1 MRIGNLEIENRGLLA
16 PMAGVTDSA
25 FRRICMQMGAG
36 LCYTEMISAKG
47 LIYGGD
53 GSAALLK
60 YTPEERPIGVQL
72 FGREPQRIAQAVE
85 RVGELGFALIDLN
98 MGCPAKKIVGNGEG
112 SALMREMD
120 VAHAVLQAAVRAA
133 GRLPVTVK
141 FRAGWDEENRN
152 AVAFARMAEQAGVAA
167 VCIHGRTRVQ
177 FYAGRADW
185 EMIARVKAAVKIPV
199 IGNGDVTDGE
209 SARAMLAQTRCDAVM
224 VGRGAQGNPWI
235 FRQIACALS
244 GQAAPMPPSAGER
257 IEKCMEQ
264 AAIMV
269 REKGERTALREMRKH
284 AAWYIKGLRGAA
296 AVRGKINAVE
306 TLAQLDGILRQ
317 CLDAGDK

>member
-36 LCYTEMISAKG
+36 LCYTEMVSAKG
-47 LIYGGD
+47 LLYGGD

-60 YTPEERPIGVQL
+60 YAPEERPIGVQL

-133 GRLPVTVK
+133 GGLPVTVK

-167 VCIHGRTRVQ
+167 VCIHGRTREQ

-185 EMIARVKAAVKIPV
+185 EMIARVKAAVGIPV

-209 SARAMLAQTRCDAVM
+209 SARAMLAQTGCDAVM

-244 GQAAPMPPSAGER
+244 GQPAPVLPSAGER

-317 CLDAGDK
+317 CLAAGDQ